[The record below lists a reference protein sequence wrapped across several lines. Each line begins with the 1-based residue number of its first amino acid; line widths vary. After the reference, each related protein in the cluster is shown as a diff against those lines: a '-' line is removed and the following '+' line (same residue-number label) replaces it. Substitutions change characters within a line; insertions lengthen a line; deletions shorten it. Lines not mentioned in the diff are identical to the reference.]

1 MEPIV
6 LASASPR
13 RAELLRQI
21 GLCFQVIPSGVS
33 EEFNADLT
41 PPEQVMA
48 LAFRKANDVAFAM
61 SEGLIIG
68 ADTLVVLDGQ
78 VLGKPSGPEEAQKM
92 LSRLS
97 GREHSVFTG
106 ISLVNVSKGQT
117 LTDYVE
123 TKVRFR
129 RLKQEEINFY
139 IASKEPLD
147 KAGAYGIQGLGA
159 IFVDKID
166 GCYSNVVGLPLSKL
180 AILLQKMGIFVMG

>member
-180 AILLQKMGIFVMG
+180 ATLLQKMGIFVMG